1 VDSLRPRNCVLG
13 GGPNPHG
20 KGQFWACLR
29 ACLWSVC
36 SALFTCGSSY
46 AASRCQ
52 YCAKSAD
59 LLQSS
64 CSSCLYV
71 AVLHVDSAG
80 EETQPEDTAQQQQQQ
95 QTKPKISATNDDTSR
110 HPDAC
115 QCSMCFYLSTPA
127 IVAAWVD
134 SVCVC
139 KPVCLFVRAVKGNL
153 QICKLWLFLVSTE
166 LERAFDHCCSKTAK
180 LV

>member
-1 VDSLRPRNCVLG
+1 MSASLSVVSMLSIIHMWQQLC
-13 GGPNPHG
+13 
-20 KGQFWACLR
+20 GQSLPI
-29 ACLWSVC
+29 
-36 SALFTCGSSY
+36 
-46 AASRCQ
+46 
-52 YCAKSAD
+52 CAKSAD

-115 QCSMCFYLSTPA
+115 QCSMCLYLSTPA
-127 IVAAWVD
+127 IVAA
-134 SVCVC
+134 
-139 KPVCLFVRAVKGNL
+139 
-153 QICKLWLFLVSTE
+153 
-166 LERAFDHCCSKTAK
+166 
-180 LV
+180 